1 MLARSITLPLLAF
14 LLASCGDDASNAAT
28 EAAVEAID
36 PEEAV
41 AVELRPYLDDLPE
54 ITFNALTLR
63 AARISIAMD
72 REDLSEDIVLRE
84 IPGPEGAPDVKV
96 YIADPD
102 PGRTD
107 KPAYLHMHGGGY
119 ILLSAADFADRGP
132 SYAKA
137 CDCVIVSVDYRLAP
151 ETSFPGPMEDNFA
164 ALNWLYEN
172 AEELGVDRTRIA
184 IGGESAGGGHAA
196 QLAIA
201 ARDRGIPVVFQLL
214 TYPMLDDRT
223 GSIIPVPDHIGHY
236 VWNKGSNAYAW
247 SAYLDQ
253 PAGSKTV
260 PYGSV
265 PARLEDLTGLPPA
278 WIGVGGVDLFL
289 EEDKEYAR
297 RLNEAGVPAELY
309 VAPGAFHAFDDMAY
323 ETAIA
328 TEFRARSLAALRQAL
343 HGEEET

>member
-1 MLARSITLPLLAF
+1 MVLLITGII
-14 LLASCGDDASNAAT
+14 LASCGKSATDAPI
-28 EAAVEAID
+28 EAAVETID
-36 PEEAV
+36 PEDAV
-41 AVELRPYLDDLPE
+41 AAELRPYLDDVPE

-63 AARISIAMD
+63 AARVSIAMD
-72 REDLSEDIVLRE
+72 REDLSEDIVTRE

-119 ILLSAADFADRGP
+119 ILFTAADFAARGP
-132 SYAKA
+132 SHAEA
-137 CDCVIVSVDYRLAP
+137 CDCLIVSVDYRLAP

-164 ALNWLYEN
+164 ALKWLYEN

-201 ARDRGIPVVFQLL
+201 ARDRGIPVIFQLL

-223 GSIIPVPDHIGHY
+223 GSSREVPDHIGHY
-236 VWNKGSNAYAW
+236 VWNKGSNKYAW

-253 PAGSKTV
+253 PAGSDDV

-265 PARLEDLTGLPPA
+265 PARLEDLAGLPPA
-278 WIGVGGVDLFL
+278 WIGVGGVDLFV

-297 RLNEAGVPAELY
+297 RLNEAGVPAELFI
-309 VAPGAFHAFDDMAY
+309 APGAFHAFDDIAY
-323 ETAIA
+323 DTEIA